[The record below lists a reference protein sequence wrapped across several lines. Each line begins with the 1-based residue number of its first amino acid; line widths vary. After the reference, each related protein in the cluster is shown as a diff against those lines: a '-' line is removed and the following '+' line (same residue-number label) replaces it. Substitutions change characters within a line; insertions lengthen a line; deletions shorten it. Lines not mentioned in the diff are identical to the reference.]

1 MVSASTRETCDPS
14 GLMKR
19 SGRPIFGSTLAFP
32 EAFSLSLQPTA
43 ELLAALAAV
52 LRARGTRWYLFGA
65 QAVII
70 WGAPRLSADVDITV
84 EIEPEEADG
93 FVAMM
98 EQAGFA
104 LRIRDVE
111 DFVAR
116 TRVIPYV
123 HLETAIPVDVVL
135 AGPGLEEQFL
145 DRVRDVEVAGMTLPV
160 ISPEDLIVTKI
171 LAGRPKDIE
180 DVRGILRERE
190 SSLDLG
196 QIRDTLDLLDQALD
210 RNDLLEALDAE
221 LRDLRR

>member
-1 MVSASTRETCDPS
+1 
-14 GLMKR
+14 
-19 SGRPIFGSTLAFP
+19 
-32 EAFSLSLQPTA
+32 LQPTA

-116 TRVIPYV
+116 TRVIPFV

-210 RNDLLEALDAE
+210 RNDLLAALDAE